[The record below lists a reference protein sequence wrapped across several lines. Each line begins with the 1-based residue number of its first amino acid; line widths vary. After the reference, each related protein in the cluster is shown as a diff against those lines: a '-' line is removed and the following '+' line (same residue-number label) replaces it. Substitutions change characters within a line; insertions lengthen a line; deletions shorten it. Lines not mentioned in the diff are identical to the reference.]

1 MSNAVFPVLPGLMWD
16 VTRTPE
22 FATKIQRASSG
33 KETRIAY
40 MTAPIW
46 RWVLKYDVLRQNT
59 VTTELSQLLGFF
71 NARRGKFDSFLYTDP
86 IDNAVVAAQI
96 GVGDGATTV
105 FQLTRAFGGFTENV
119 YDLNGAASIYKNG
132 VLQASGYS
140 VSATGLLTFTAAPAA
155 GVVITWT
162 GSYYWRVRFDQDMAE
177 ANNFLV
183 GLWDMKQLAFVSVL

>member
-86 IDNAVVAAQI
+86 IDSAVVAAQI

>member
-16 VTRTPE
+16 VTRTPA